1 MYSDEKLI
9 ISCSALIFAL
19 IILIAVYV
27 ACKESERLDEMYAE
41 CITTERDK
49 FECHSLIYD

>member
-1 MYSDEKLI
+1 MDSEEEFIAAGL
-9 ISCSALIFAL
+9 ALIFAL
-19 IILIAVYV
+19 ILLMSYIVYE
-27 ACKESERLDEMYAE
+27 ESERLDEMYAE